1 MTENLSNVARILVDD
16 PKFIKTV
23 EGNIKFIMKDGKVD
37 AYDIPEI
44 MTIVTECYNNLGR
57 IKVTYEELPEILGEI
72 VDYIFTKYDLVPDE
86 EEEKFKNMIDTVI
99 TLIMLQPKIRKG
111 CIKAKNWICGKIN

>member
-1 MTENLSNVARILVDD
+1 MLEFLVDD

-23 EGNIKFIMKDGKVD
+23 EGNIKYIMKDGKVD

-86 EEEKFKNMIDTVI
+86 QEEKFKNMIDTVI

>member
-23 EGNIKFIMKDGKVD
+23 EGNIKYIMKDGKVD

-86 EEEKFKNMIDTVI
+86 QEEKFKNMINTVI
-99 TLIMLQPKIRKG
+99 KLIMLQPKIRKG

>member
-23 EGNIKFIMKDGKVD
+23 EGNIKYIMKDGKVD

-72 VDYIFTKYDLVPDE
+72 VDYILQ
-86 EEEKFKNMIDTVI
+86 NMI
-99 TLIMLQPKIRKG
+99 
-111 CIKAKNWICGKIN
+111 